1 MMMAVMTMHDLD
13 VELDRPLVVQERLAE
28 FGGQVLADAMNRPAQ
43 LVNGGL
49 YLRGL
54 LEQGPRKSLWPMV
67 ERLGGDADYDR
78 LQQFVADSPWDPALV
93 VRAVARRVVPA
104 IDVQAWVLDDTGFV
118 KDGKHSPGVKRQ
130 YSGTL
135 GKIGNCQL
143 GVSLHAVGSK
153 GTVPLGWALYLPE
166 EWCEDPERR
175 EKAKIPLEVLFATKP
190 EQGVDLV
197 EQAAGWGLEV
207 CPVLG
212 DEAYGDNTV
221 LRERLHKADRPYVL
235 AVGAQTNVHAPETQ
249 FAVPPRTGSKG
260 RPPTRARADREPEA
274 IKDLIARL
282 GQDAAQT
289 LTFRDGPDGEPITSQ
304 FIFVR
309 VRAAQEIPGQRGA
322 PREEWLI
329 AEWPDGAGQPL
340 DYWISNL
347 PAETPREY
355 MAVLAR
361 LRWKIE
367 LDYRE
372 LKGQLGLDHYEG
384 RSWLGWYHHTALV
397 TAAHGFL
404 TLERQHPN
412 RRRPA

>member
-1 MMMAVMTMHDLD
+1 MVAVMSTQDPD
-13 VELDRPLVVQERLAE
+13 VESDRPVVVRERLEAFGAE
-28 FGGQVLADAMNRPAQ
+28 VLADAMNRPAQ
-43 LVNGGL
+43 MVNGGL

-54 LEQGPRKSLWPMV
+54 IEQGARKSLWPMA
-67 ERLGGDADYDR
+67 ERLGGEADYDR
-78 LQQFVADSPWDPALV
+78 LQQFLADSPWDPALV
-93 VRAVARRVVPA
+93 VRAVARRVVPV

-118 KDGKHSPGVKRQ
+118 KDGKRSPGVKRQ

-166 EWCEDPERR
+166 EWCGDAERR
-175 EKAKIPLEVLFATKP
+175 EKAKIPPEVEFATKP

-197 EQAAGWGLEV
+197 EQAARWGLEV

-221 LRERLHKADRPYVL
+221 LRERLDRAGRPYVL
-235 AVGAQTNVHAPETQ
+235 AVGAETAVYAPETQ
-249 FAVPPRTGSKG
+249 FLVPERTSSKG
-260 RPPTRARADREPEA
+260 RPPIKARADRAPEA

-282 GQDAAQT
+282 GQDSAQSV
-289 LTFRDGPDGEPITSQ
+289 TFRDGPDGEPITSQ
-304 FIFVR
+304 FILVR
-309 VRAAQEIPGQRGA
+309 VRAAHEIPGQHDA

-329 AEWPDGAGQPL
+329 AEWPDGHDQPL

-347 PAETPREY
+347 PADTPPER
-355 MAVLAR
+355 LAR
-361 LRWKIE
+361 LARMRWKIE

-412 RRRPA
+412 HPRPA